1 MTNFPNGVS
10 SFGLPV
16 LPSSVPATSGSVFFV
31 DSVTGSNG
39 NSGVATNKPFA
50 TIVYALTKCTAAKG
64 DTIVC
69 LPGHTEAVVGA
80 GTLTVSKSGV
90 RIVGLGYGRARP
102 VITYTTAAAASVD
115 VTAAGVLFQN
125 VVFSA
130 IGVDAVTAMVN
141 VSAAGVTFRY
151 CEFETGDATNQ
162 AVLAVL
168 TTAAAN
174 RLTIDS
180 CHIHGSADAGTAAAI
195 RIVGGD
201 AIQIVN
207 NVIWGNY
214 TTSLGGIDNPT
225 TAATGIIISR
235 NIIVNQ
241 TASSTKAIV
250 LKSDSTGIVADNRL
264 LILSGTAPI
273 TAAAG
278 YVSHNYYAAAAGVT
292 ASALI

>member
-1 MTNFPNGVS
+1 MTNFPGGVS

-16 LPSSVPATSGSVFFV
+16 LPSNVPATSGSVFFV

-39 NSGVATNKPFA
+39 NSGKDTTHPFA
-50 TIVYALTKCTAAKG
+50 TIAYAITRCTASKG
-64 DTIVC
+64 DTVVC
-69 LPGHTEAVVGA
+69 MPNHTEAVVGA
-80 GTLTVSKSGV
+80 GTITASKAGI
-90 RIVGLGYGRARP
+90 RIVGLGYARQRP

-115 VTAAGVLFQN
+115 VTAAGVLIQN
-125 VVFSA
+125 VVFQA
-130 IGVDAVTAMVN
+130 VGVDAVTAMVN

-162 AVLAVL
+162 AVLGML
-168 TTAAAN
+168 TTAAAS
-174 RLTIDS
+174 RLVVDS
-180 CHIHGSADAGTAAAI
+180 CHFHGSADAGTATAI

-225 TAATGIIISR
+225 TAATGLIIQ
-235 NIIVNQ
+235 NNVIVNQ

-250 LKSDSTGIVADNRL
+250 LKSDSTGIVVDNRL
-264 LILSGTAPI
+264 VILSGSAPI